1 MVEQDEGKEAK
12 LVGKETKAGNLVN
25 YIATLL
31 LTSIQIALFKERTD
45 SGLAFFRDT
54 VWWWWTRLESGIRS

>member
-12 LVGKETKAGNLVN
+12 LVGKEKKAGNLVN

-31 LTSIQIALFKERTD
+31 LTSIQIAFFKERTD